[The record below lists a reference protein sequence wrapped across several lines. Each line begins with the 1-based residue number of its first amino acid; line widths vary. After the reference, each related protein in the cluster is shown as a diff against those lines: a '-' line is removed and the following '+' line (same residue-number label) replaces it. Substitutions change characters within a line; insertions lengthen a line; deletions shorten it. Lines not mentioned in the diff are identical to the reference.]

1 MAQPRRTSIA
11 PWITAAVAGVVLLAL
26 LLVFFLWLRPDEKD
40 ADSNADGPQ
49 AAGQLTTTEREAMNA
64 AATEM
69 INLVSFSRDNFD
81 SDFKRAID
89 GTTGALRQDVQD
101 KRAKT
106 LEAITKGK
114 FDLFGKVTHKALSD
128 TVPAT
133 DEHGAG
139 YVVLISINGFR
150 STNPTVPI
158 PQNLAVT
165 VIDVGGK
172 WLAADVTYI
181 GITG

>member
-1 MAQPRRTSIA
+1 MAQPRRTSLA
-11 PWITAAVAGVVLLAL
+11 PWITASVAGVVLLAL

-40 ADSNADGPQ
+40 ADSGAPQ
-49 AAGQLTTTEREAMNA
+49 AVGQLSSTEVDAMNA

-69 INLVSFSRDNFD
+69 INLVSFSRDSFD
-81 SDFKRAID
+81 SDFQRALD
-89 GTTGALRQDVQD
+89 GTTGALQQDVKD

-106 LEAITKGK
+106 LEAITEGK

-128 TVPAT
+128 AVPAT
-133 DEHGAG
+133 DDHGPG
-139 YVVLISINGFR
+139 YVVLVSINGFR

-165 VIDVGGK
+165 VVDVDGK

-181 GITG
+181 GISG